1 VVDVG
6 DDGYV
11 TKIFSA
17 WHPVTL
23 RGQHPKRRIVTL
35 NPQALGGFEGPLDRF
50 HGVLLGLGPWH
61 P

>member
-6 DDGYV
+6 DNGYV

-23 RGQHPKRRIVTL
+23 RGQHPKRRIVNL
-35 NPQALGGFEGPLDRF
+35 RAHAL
-50 HGVLLGLGPWH
+50 
-61 P
+61 